1 MRAPVGS
8 VVGLCAAS
16 ATMSAMGMA
25 FLGYWGVHEP
35 SPWKVG
41 DIAVVCLA
49 FLSFLAFGS
58 TIWIITTPVPEDGN
72 EKIVPA
78 RRMFAAGLLLMWV
91 AVIVAVIP

>member
-1 MRAPVGS
+1 MRAPAGS
-8 VVGLCAAS
+8 VVGLCSAS

-35 SPWKVG
+35 TPWSG
-41 DIAVVCLA
+41 SDIVVVCLA

-58 TIWIITTPVPEDGN
+58 TIWIITTPIPQDDG

-78 RRMFAAGLLLMWV
+78 RRTFATGLLLMWV

>member
-35 SPWKVG
+35 TPWNWK
-41 DIAVVCLA
+41 DILVVCFA
-49 FLSFLAFGS
+49 FLSFASFGS
-58 TIWIITTPVPEDGN
+58 TIWIITTPIPADGT

-78 RRMFAAGLLLMWV
+78 RRTFVIGLLLMWL
-91 AVIVAVIP
+91 AVIVAVVP